1 MAEERDLNE
10 KEEEAENQTAVQN
23 CFGENDDESII
34 CLKCGEMNGKDVDV
48 CWNCGYQH
56 HGEEQCLGLYPC
68 TYELEGLKLNPEGI
82 MMITEK
88 RFILYLV
95 DDALMKAE
103 KKKIKGLFV
112 DKYEKVLQK
121 LVVPENFVGM
131 TPDDFCGCYEGNK
144 EFPFESFRRI
154 VYKKSYFYR
163 GKGAHGGGSGRW
175 RYPSIFIE
183 DDEKFHRI
191 QPKVN
196 GEFPKKEAAL
206 VELLER
212 LFGHFIEVTRG
223 TVEDMKK

>member
-1 MAEERDLNE
+1 MNE
-10 KEEEAENQTAVQN
+10 KEESFEEETAVQDY
-23 CFGENDDESII
+23 FEENDKDSII
-34 CLKCGEMNGKDVDV
+34 CLKCGEKNGKDVEI

-56 HGEEQCLGLYPC
+56 HGGEQCLGIYPC
-68 TYELEGLKLNPEGI
+68 SYEVEGFKLNPEGI

-88 RFILYLV
+88 RLILFLI
-95 DDALMKAE
+95 DDAMMKEE

-112 DKYEKVLQK
+112 DKYEKVLEK
-121 LVVPENFVGM
+121 LLLPERFEDM
-131 TPDDFCGCYEGNK
+131 APDDFRRCYEGNM
-144 EFPFESFRRI
+144 ELPYETFRRI

-175 RYPSIFIE
+175 RNPSIFIE

-206 VELLER
+206 ISLLER
-212 LFGHFIEVTRG
+212 IFGHFIEVTRG

>member
-1 MAEERDLNE
+1 MTEERGFNE
-10 KEEEAENQTAVQN
+10 K
-23 CFGENDDESII
+23 GEPLGEPTETQDDFADHDEGSII
-34 CLKCGEMNGKDVDV
+34 CLKCGEKNGKDVDI
-48 CWNCGYQH
+48 CWNCGYLH

-68 TYELEGLKLNPEGI
+68 MYEVEGFKLNPEGI

-88 RFILYLV
+88 RIILYLV
-95 DDALMKAE
+95 DDALMKKE

-121 LVVPENFVGM
+121 LVAPENFEGM
-131 TPDDFCGCYEGNK
+131 TPVEFCACYEGNR
-144 EFPFESFRRI
+144 ELPYESFYRI

-163 GKGAHGGGSGRW
+163 GKGAHGGGGGRW

-183 DDEKFHRI
+183 DHEKVHRI

-206 VELLER
+206 IALLER
-212 LFGHFIEVTRG
+212 LFGHFIEMTRG